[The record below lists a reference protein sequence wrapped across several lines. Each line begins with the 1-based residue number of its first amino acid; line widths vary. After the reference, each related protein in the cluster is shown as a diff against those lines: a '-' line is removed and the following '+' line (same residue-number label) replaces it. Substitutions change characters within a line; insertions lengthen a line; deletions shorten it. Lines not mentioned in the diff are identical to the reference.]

1 MNKVESALQRTTD
14 TKDLIIGAGVVSRTA
29 EMFAKLFP
37 GKTAIIVADLNTWEV
52 AGKAVFAS
60 LEEAGIPQEKPFI
73 FTDEELYAE
82 WQHVEKLQ
90 AHLRISISAFS
101 NSSMRSRIAAAAS
114 APSSL
119 KAFLTLRLMASILSA
134 KSFTLISFFFI
145 MMNFFR

>member
-1 MNKVESALQRTTD
+1 MTKVESALQRTTD

-37 GKTAIIVADLNTWEV
+37 GQSAIIVADLNTWEV

-90 AHLRISISAFS
+90 AHLQSVEV
-101 NSSMRSRIAAAAS
+101 
-114 APSSL
+114 L
-119 KAFLTLRLMASILSA
+119 
-134 KSFTLISFFFI
+134 
-145 MMNFFR
+145 